1 MSKKNNEAGEE
12 GEDANAATIS
22 ETGKDIKQRMDM
34 YEANFTSVSGEE
46 AAAPPAA
53 DDSTRSEE

>member
-22 ETGKDIKQRMDM
+22 ETGKDIKKRIDM
-34 YEANFTSVSGEE
+34 
-46 AAAPPAA
+46 
-53 DDSTRSEE
+53 